1 MVRPIVKKDQKK
13 CLECGTDMKPVKFK
27 RPFAKLCPECKGDR
41 VQGNHEL
48 REIYKNLQ
56 KGVEVPELK
65 EGDMLMIYVKFLLRT
80 VYKNQN

>member
-56 KGVEVPELK
+56 KQQKGNPILEEDWSHLN
-65 EGDMLMIYVKFLLRT
+65 VKCND
-80 VYKNQN
+80 NQIWKY